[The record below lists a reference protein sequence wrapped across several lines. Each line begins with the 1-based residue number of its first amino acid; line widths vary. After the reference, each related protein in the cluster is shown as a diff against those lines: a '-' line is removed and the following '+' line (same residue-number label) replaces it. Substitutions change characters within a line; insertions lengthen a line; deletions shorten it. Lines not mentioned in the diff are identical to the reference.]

1 MHSAITV
8 KCWAS
13 PNILASSLPVSPI
26 CARDGKLFFGK
37 PLIQTLSLPFLAA
50 YGNLANVL
58 AQRGRVAEAEVAF
71 KRALQHR
78 PNMADAHYNL

>member
-1 MHSAITV
+1 MGN
-8 KCWAS
+8 
-13 PNILASSLPVSPI
+13 PSSVS
-26 CARDGKLFFGK
+26 RLFR
-37 PLIQTLSLPFLAA
+37 LSLSLPFLAA